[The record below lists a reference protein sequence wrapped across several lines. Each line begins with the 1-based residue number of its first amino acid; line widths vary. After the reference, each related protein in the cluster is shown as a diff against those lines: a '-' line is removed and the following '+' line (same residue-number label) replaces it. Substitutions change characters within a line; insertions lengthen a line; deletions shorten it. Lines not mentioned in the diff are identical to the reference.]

1 MEFLGDAFGDG
12 ACGDAA
18 RLGVADQARD
28 ASAQLQADFG
38 ELGGLPRAGFAG
50 EDDHLVVGDGV
61 FDLVAA
67 LDDRERIGVG
77 GLGEVALALLAA
89 AQRAVDVGG
98 DLGEGVR
105 DVPTL
110 VDAALDAAEAA
121 AQGVAV
127 SAAWVVWP
135 V

>member
-1 MEFLGDAFGDG
+1 LGDAFGDG

-18 RLGVADQARD
+18 RLGVADEAGD
-28 ASAQLQADFG
+28 AAAQLEADFW
-38 ELGGLPRAGFAG
+38 ELGGFSGAGFTG
-50 EDDHLVVGDGV
+50 EDDHLVVRDGL

-67 LDDRERIGVG
+67 LDDGEGIGVG
-77 GLGEVALALLAA
+77 RLGEVALALLAA
-89 AQRAVDVGG
+89 AEGAVDVGG

-121 AQGVAV
+121 AQGVA
-127 SAAWVVWP
+127 
-135 V
+135 